1 VPPLETSV
9 PPDARRKL
17 PTLALIVALL
27 LLVWL
32 LRARC
37 AGSEGDTDRRRARQT
52 QVMPREAPR
61 GPDGPKT
68 ASPADGPLGRTA
80 RPPTVRPH
88 QAARAQPRV
97 RSPVPDR
104 PAPASPQVAAEAAPT
119 AIQTAIPELPMPKPS
134 ADGEAVAIEVRVGD
148 LASRTLLGIRRNDVL
163 YLPADQLLGL
173 LGAHY
178 TTANDSVVAI
188 RQPGGQRIVVAPNDR
203 HNALLLQGKLH
214 VPVAE
219 LAGDFDA
226 RATVLWDEAAVQ
238 LEDIDSLPIALE
250 ASRRQKRA
258 RLLDETAELQ
268 AAPVRDSGSVSTGQ
282 GVAVDYAASLSSDL
296 PLSDGSYDIGVTNA
310 LLDGRLYTHLSAAGG
325 TATQLRGDWL
335 RVWNDRD
342 WIRQLR
348 IGDGL
353 TGGPRPRS
361 LRGVSVTNAPYARPI
376 VVEEL
381 PFTGSLPPDWSIEAY
396 RAGELVAFDSIG
408 SDGRYALTLP
418 VHYGENPTEFLAY
431 GPFGEVRTFNR
442 TFRALPD
449 MLPAGRM
456 EYSAAAGDC
465 SRAGCSA
472 TGNLDLRFGATRRW
486 TVRAGL
492 DREWDS
498 AGTGSHLYASTLG
511 APTNGLGVEL
521 ETMRGVSDRAGL
533 RIEPNSGLRVTADW
547 IGYRSGAPDAFAP
560 PGARSAWALG
570 AMVAPQGPGAPLV
583 WQGHAGRSAWD
594 TETKTDL
601 QLGAAVRT
609 SAGTVRPYVR
619 AERIEPKTAAPAS
632 TLGYVGLEATLLPRS
647 VRPGLLSGIW
657 IRGDGELDSRGAASH
672 AGLTAS
678 KNITGVGR
686 LEAGIRWMRSIGGVL
701 SLGFVT
707 QSSGVRS
714 STLGTQPLAGPGRV
728 EQQVS
733 GSVVWDPSARAL
745 LFSAE
750 PAAERGGVAGLVFLD
765 RDGDGTRDPGEPPL
779 AGTRVMVAGRWAVTD
794 SAGRFV
800 QWGIS
805 PYELVSIQVDST
817 SLKYPW
823 WVPAVRDFNLE
834 VPAGS
839 FRELSI
845 PVVAGATLEGQI
857 HWKGDPQPPTG
868 RTLHLRHLGTGA
880 TRPVALFS
888 DGSFYEIGVPPG
900 DYELIATVP
909 AESGAAQTRL
919 ARLTVPRQGAAGQDS
934 EPVVLSGLSFVFEA
948 EGKRAVA
955 AQQNQ

>member
-1 VPPLETSV
+1 M
-9 PPDARRKL
+9 
-17 PTLALIVALL
+17 IVALL
-27 LLVWL
+27 LLIWF
-32 LRARC
+32 LRSRC
-37 AGSEGDTDRRRARQT
+37 AGSEQGADQERTRQS
-52 QVMPREAPR
+52 QVVPREPSK
-61 GPDGPKT
+61 GPDRPKT
-68 ASPADGPLGRTA
+68 ASPADGQLGRMVH
-80 RPPTVRPH
+80 PPTVRPR
-88 QAARAQPRV
+88 QGARAQTRV
-97 RSPVPDR
+97 RPPVPDG
-104 PAPASPQVAAEAAPT
+104 PAPRQVAPAAAPT
-119 AIQTAIPELPMPKPS
+119 AIQTEIPELPFPRPA
-134 ADGEAVAIEVRVGD
+134 ADSEATAVEVRVGD
-148 LASRTLLGIRRNDVL
+148 LASRTLLGIRRSDVL

-178 TTANDSVVAI
+178 MTASDSLVAI
-188 RQPGGQRIVVAPNDR
+188 RQPGGQRIVVAPDDR
-203 HNALLLQGKLH
+203 HKALMLQGKLH
-214 VPVAE
+214 VPITE
-219 LAGDFDA
+219 LARDFGA

-238 LEDIDSLPIALE
+238 LENIDSLPITLE
-250 ASRRQKRA
+250 TVRRQKRE
-258 RLLDETAELQ
+258 RLLQETAERQLE
-268 AAPVRDSGSVSTGQ
+268 PVQDGRSVSTGQ
-282 GVAVDYAASLSSDL
+282 GIAVDYAASVASDI
-296 PLSDGSYDIGVTNA
+296 PLSDGSYDIGVTNG

-325 TATQLRGDWL
+325 TATRLRGDWL
-335 RVWNDRD
+335 RVWNDQA

-353 TGGPRPRS
+353 TSGPRPRS

-396 RAGELVAFDSIG
+396 RAGQLVAFDSIG

-418 VHYGENPTEFLAY
+418 VHYGENPTDFLAY

-449 MLPAGRM
+449 MLPAGRV

-472 TGNLDLRFGATRRW
+472 TGNLDLRFSATRRW

-560 PGARSAWALG
+560 PGARSAWALA

-583 WQGHAGRSAWD
+583 WQGHAARSAWE

-609 SAGTVRPYVR
+609 SAGTMRPYVR
-619 AERIEPKTAAPAS
+619 AERVERKTAAPAS
-632 TLGYVGLEATLLPRS
+632 TLGYVGLEATVLPRS

-657 IRGDGELDSRGAASH
+657 IRGDGELDSRGTVSH

-678 KNITGVGR
+678 KNLTGIGR

-728 EQQVS
+728 EQNLS

-765 RDGDGTRDPGEPPL
+765 RDADGTRDPGEPPL
-779 AGTRVMVAGRWAVTD
+779 PGTRVMVAGQWAVTD
-794 SAGRFV
+794 SAGRFA

-805 PYELVSIQVDST
+805 PYEPVPIQVDST
-817 SLKYPW
+817 SFKYPW
-823 WVPAVRDFNLE
+823 WVPTVPDFNLE
-834 VPAGS
+834 VAAGS
-839 FRELSI
+839 FRQLSI
-845 PVVAGATLEGQI
+845 PVVAGVTLEGQI
-857 HWKGDPQPPTG
+857 RWKGDPQPPG
-868 RTLHLRHLGTGA
+868 GLTLRLRHLRTGA
-880 TRPVALFS
+880 SRPIPLFS

-900 DYELIATVP
+900 DYELIGTVP
-909 AESGAAQTRL
+909 GESGATETAL
-919 ARLTVPRQGAAGQDS
+919 ARLTVPRQGSAGQDSGS
-934 EPVVLSGLSFVFEA
+934 EPVVLSGLSFVLEP

-955 AQQNQ
+955 AQQNH